1 MSSKKENL
9 VDEIEKK
16 PASEN
21 PWYVLAT
28 LFGEYVTKDVHHI
41 EVKETSDINR
51 KYWNAWASQ
60 GMTDGAK
67 SAIKDAKGKS
77 ILDDAPEWD
86 SVRLEV
92 EEKFK
97 ARLPKS
103 ELPKPSLGVNFY
115 DIIFNNDIYF
125 SDFFFPGDVNFKD
138 TKFSGDAHFSNTKFF
153 KTAEFNN
160 AEFSGDAHFFSAE
173 FYGDYCVVSAD
184 FTNAKFSGDAHF
196 SNTKFFKTA
205 EFNNAEFSG
214 GTSFQSAKFSKYAM
228 FRRAEFSGDV
238 NFISAEFSGDVNFF
252 SANFSGG
259 AIFSST
265 KFFKGPF
272 FSSANFSGNAN
283 FHNSKFSGLS
293 IFISAEFN
301 EEANFS
307 DAVFDSPCNF
317 RDTHFK
323 KYYPDL
329 SGTLLHSKTILTSED
344 IYWPKKVVEKS
355 NDDETKAAFESCAL
369 LRQNMTSQ
377 GLFEAAHFFFRRE
390 MAHKAELSKLWERP
404 FYVIYRW
411 VEYGYGVKQPLVGI
425 VLLWAAGILLLIYDG
440 FLPFTTALGLSAA
453 NIFKFFGFQGA
464 YYGGV
469 IESLSS
475 PLQFMTVAQ
484 TVIGYLLLF
493 LLGLGLRNRF
503 RMK

>member
-153 KTAEFNN
+153 KTA
-160 AEFSGDAHFFSAE
+160 
-173 FYGDYCVVSAD
+173 D
-184 FTNAKFSGDAHF
+184 F
-196 SNTKFFKTA
+196 
-205 EFNNAEFSG
+205 ENAEFSG

>member
-160 AEFSGDAHFFSAE
+160 AEFSG
-173 FYGDYCVVSAD
+173 
-184 FTNAKFSGDAHF
+184 
-196 SNTKFFKTA
+196 
-205 EFNNAEFSG
+205 
-214 GTSFQSAKFSKYAM
+214 GTSFQSAKFSKFAM
-228 FRRAEFSGDV
+228 FRSAEFSGGV
-238 NFISAEFSGDVNFF
+238 NFSSAEFSGDAHFF

-259 AIFSST
+259 AIFIST

-272 FSSANFSGNAN
+272 FSSANFSGTANFRLAEFSMTSYFDSAKFSKYATFSSVKFSGNAN